1 MSERLL
7 QDGLIEGSTNSSM
20 IDYIISQYN
29 NLEISITKTEESPLF
44 PSNIELESDAHKTAT
59 KYLNSIEQRFSEE
72 QLEEM
77 YKITRKL
84 IKNILCKRYSE
95 GINGSFMIYESIKH
109 KDHDAFILIT
119 FLEAF
124 YIEFPMFR
132 WPGKEYYEIYFKEA
146 LDLAIKADSNN
157 IVKRVYQQYSFLD
170 R

>member
-1 MSERLL
+1 ML

-59 KYLNSIEQRFSEE
+59 KYVNSLEKKFSEK

-77 YKITRKL
+77 YKITKKL
-84 IKNILCKRYSE
+84 IKNILFNSYSE
-95 GINGSFMIYESIKH
+95 GIIDSFMIYECMKH

-124 YIEFPMFR
+124 YLEFPMFR
-132 WPGKEYYEIYFKEA
+132 CSRKEYYEIYFKEA

-157 IVKRVYQQYSFLD
+157 IVKRVYQQYPFLD